1 MHLPAEAILY
11 IGDPMCSWCYGFNPV
26 LGKVE
31 EVYGDR
37 IPLKAVMGGLRP
49 GELAEPLDAR
59 LSKFLRHHWKQVQ
72 EATGQ
77 PFNYDFLDR
86 EGFVYDTEPSCRA
99 VVSFRNFLPQREFAF
114 FSDVQ
119 SAFYRDGEDP
129 CEADTFVKLAESY
142 DLDGEK
148 YREFFN
154 SDEARYQTNLDFQL
168 GRSVGVTGFP
178 ALVHLKDQRAM
189 VISYGYTPFDQI
201 QDVMDNLILKP
212 ATGDSR
218 AEPADYQTGDA
229 CDIDSDQC

>member
-1 MHLPAEAILY
+1 M
-11 IGDPMCSWCYGFNPV
+11 
-26 LGKVE
+26 
-31 EVYGDR
+31 
-37 IPLKAVMGGLRP
+37 
-49 GELAEPLDAR
+49 
-59 LSKFLRHHWKQVQ
+59 Q

-168 GRSVGVTGFP
+168 GRAVGVTGFP